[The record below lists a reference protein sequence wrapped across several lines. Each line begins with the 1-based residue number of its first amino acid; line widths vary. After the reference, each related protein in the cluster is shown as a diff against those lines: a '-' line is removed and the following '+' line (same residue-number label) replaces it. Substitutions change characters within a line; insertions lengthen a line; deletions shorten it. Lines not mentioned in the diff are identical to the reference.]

1 MRETP
6 SCNITLL
13 SAESPT
19 KGIIMRRMTEQEFRA
34 YSLSGNLYK
43 LIIQVGT
50 PLAVFALFNTL
61 FSILDT
67 MMASHLGTIDVS
79 TVAYMNQLRMVLNA
93 IGTGMITGSMILI
106 NREYG
111 AGNNEKAG
119 ILINTLVR
127 LILMISAVFLIMLPF
142 VPWLLDLISTPEEF
156 IEEGAF
162 YFRVLMIATVINFIN
177 LVYINVEKT
186 RGRTSIIMVLNII
199 TMVIKLTLSALFI
212 YVLEKGIVYIAVA
225 TLITYSLFALYSLFH
240 LFDKKSIFRIIPS
253 LVFKVRKGIAKNIVD
268 ISYPVAVEDSAFSLG
283 RVVVNSLAGGY
294 GAEMI
299 GALGISNNVSAIA
312 ANFEN
317 GFSDASSAI
326 VSQNYGAG
334 KYKRAVAAYKANIV
348 ITLAASVL
356 ALSILFLAND
366 FLLDIFATSKTGYD
380 LTFKETIRSIFIYDS
395 IGCLGIAI
403 NGAGMDFLLGL
414 GRTKITLILN
424 FLKIF
429 VFRIPV
435 LFILQMFIEDGATA
449 LGIMMLISNWGIC
462 IPTTIICTFISK
474 RLVGKEKSR

>member
-1 MRETP
+1 
-6 SCNITLL
+6 
-13 SAESPT
+13 
-19 KGIIMRRMTEQEFRA
+19 MRRMTEKEFRE
-34 YSLSGNLYK
+34 YSISGNLYL
-43 LIIQVGT
+43 LILKVGT

-93 IGTGMITGSMILI
+93 IGTGLITGSMILI

-111 AGNNEKAG
+111 AADNEKAS

-127 LILMISAVFLIMLPF
+127 LILIISALFILMLPLT
-142 VPWLLDLISTPEEF
+142 PWLLKAISTPEEF
-156 IEEGAF
+156 IEEGSL
-162 YFRVLMIATVINFIN
+162 YFIVLMVATVINFIN
-177 LVYINVEKT
+177 LIYINIEKT
-186 RGRTSIIMVLNII
+186 RGRTSVIMILNII
-199 TMVIKLTLSALFI
+199 TMVIKLVLSALFI
-212 YVLEKGIVYIAVA
+212 YVMDKGIVYIAIA
-225 TLITYSLFALYSLFH
+225 TLITYTIFAIYSLFH
-240 LFDKKSIFRIIPS
+240 LFDRSSIFRVIPS
-253 LVFKVRKGIAKNIVD
+253 LIFKARKGYAKSIVD
-268 ISYPVAVEDSAFSLG
+268 LSYPVAVEDSAFSLG

-294 GAEMI
+294 GAKMI
-299 GALGISNNVSAIA
+299 GALGISNNVSGIA

-317 GFSDASSAI
+317 GFSDASSSI

-334 KYKRAVAAYKANIV
+334 KYKRAVSAYKANIV

-356 ALSILFLAND
+356 AISILFLIND
-366 FLLDIFATSKTGYD
+366 FLLDIFATSKSGYD
-380 LTFKETIRSIFIYDS
+380 MAFKNTIKEIFIYDS
-395 IGCLGIAI
+395 IGCLGIAL

-414 GRTKITLILN
+414 GKTKITLLLN

-449 LGIMMLISNWGIC
+449 LGVMMLISNWGIC
-462 IPTTIICTFISK
+462 IPTTIISASVSK
-474 RLVGKEKSR
+474 KLLKKERQQSESK

>member
-199 TMVIKLTLSALFI
+199 TMVIKL
-212 YVLEKGIVYIAVA
+212 
-225 TLITYSLFALYSLFH
+225 LYSLFH

-253 LVFKVRKGIAKNIVD
+253 LVFKVRKGIAKYIVD

-299 GALGISNNVSAIA
+299 GALGISNNVSGIA

-334 KYKRAVAAYKANIV
+334 KYKRAVDAYKANIV

-380 LTFKETIRSIFIYDS
+380 LAFKETIRSIFIYDS

>member
-1 MRETP
+1 
-6 SCNITLL
+6 
-13 SAESPT
+13 
-19 KGIIMRRMTEQEFRA
+19 MRRMTEQEFRA

-43 LIIQVGT
+43 LIIHVGT

-93 IGTGMITGSMILI
+93 IGTGMITGSMVLI

-127 LILMISAVFLIMLPF
+127 LILMITAVFLIMLPF
-142 VPWLLDLISTPEEF
+142 VPWLLGIISTPEEF
-156 IEEGAF
+156 IEEGAL

-253 LVFKVRKGIAKNIVD
+253 HVFKVRKGVAKNIVD

-299 GALGISNNVSAIA
+299 GALGISNNVSGIA

-334 KYKRAVAAYKANIV
+334 KYKRAVDA
-348 ITLAASVL
+348 
-356 ALSILFLAND
+356 
-366 FLLDIFATSKTGYD
+366 
-380 LTFKETIRSIFIYDS
+380 
-395 IGCLGIAI
+395 
-403 NGAGMDFLLGL
+403 
-414 GRTKITLILN
+414 
-424 FLKIF
+424 
-429 VFRIPV
+429 
-435 LFILQMFIEDGATA
+435 
-449 LGIMMLISNWGIC
+449 
-462 IPTTIICTFISK
+462 
-474 RLVGKEKSR
+474 